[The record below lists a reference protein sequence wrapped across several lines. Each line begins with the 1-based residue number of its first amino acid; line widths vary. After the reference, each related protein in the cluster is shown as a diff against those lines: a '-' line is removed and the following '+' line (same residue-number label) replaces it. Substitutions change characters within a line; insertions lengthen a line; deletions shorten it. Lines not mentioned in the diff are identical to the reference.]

1 MVGSLIRAL
10 SLVLRSLTSP
20 FKSGNSAGNSP
31 SPRVAIAWS
40 DIAYD
45 PYKYT
50 LTISNIE
57 PDVTIQTVQNT
68 NSMESLIDVG
78 HTVVRSSNAKYMDNL
93 NLGDVVVWELNGET
107 KIHAIVDIDTDEQG
121 WYCYTQGLNC
131 NQRDKPKI
139 RRENIKDIA
148 LLVVWCR
155 GEGGYTAHEED

>member
-1 MVGSLIRAL
+1 MEGSLIRAL
-10 SLVLRSLTSP
+10 SSVFRYLTSP
-20 FKSGNSAGNSP
+20 FKSGDSAGNSL

-40 DIAYD
+40 DIAYN
-45 PYKYT
+45 PALRA

-78 HTVVRSSNAKYMDNL
+78 HITVRSNNAKYMDNL

-121 WYCYTQGLNC
+121 WYCYTQGVNIDS
-131 NQRDKPKI
+131 RDKVKV
-139 RRENIKDIA
+139 RKENIEWVA
-148 LLVVWCR
+148 LMVIWADTETFVLPP
-155 GEGGYTAHEED
+155 ED